1 MMRIFLKK
9 HGVENDD
16 KIIFILNSR
25 DNYLQRA
32 ALKRGWFENPVPN
45 SLFFDLKWDYTDN

>member
-9 HGVENDD
+9 HAVENDD
-16 KIIFILNSR
+16 KIIFILNQR
-25 DNYLQRA
+25 DSYLQRA
-32 ALKRGWFENPVPN
+32 ALKKGWFENPVSN